1 MGSKKKPQQSSH
13 KSSIEAQ
20 ISGSVS
26 GQIAIGENI
35 TQTQSIQTAGAQVT
49 EADLET
55 LHSLIAD
62 LKEKIASIE
71 TAEKQATALEKVSE
85 LEEAITA
92 EKPDISTMEYVR
104 NWFVKNVPQLAGAV
118 TGLVVNPIVGKLV
131 EAAGETVAHE
141 FKRRFGVE

>member
-1 MGSKKKPQQSSH
+1 MGTKKKSQQPFR
-13 KSSIEAQ
+13 KSSIDGK

-35 TQTQSIQTAGAQVT
+35 TQSRSIQSTDTHVT
-49 EADLET
+49 KADLET
-55 LHSLIAD
+55 LRNLIED
-62 LKEKIASIE
+62 LKTQIASTEI
-71 TAEKQATALEKVSE
+71 AEKQAIALEKVSE

-92 EKPDISTMEYVR
+92 REPDITTMEYVR

-141 FKRRFGVE
+141 FKRRFDVE